1 MVSILG
7 NENFC
12 FYGAL
17 NFKRGMKMQIAKRLE
32 SLKGFFVMEMNIR
45 MAKMRQEGRDVINLG
60 VGDPDFTPPDH
71 LLQTLQE
78 AVGHPEYH
86 HYPSFSPIQPLKN
99 AITGWYKRRFGVDLN
114 PNDEVLPLL
123 GSTDALFM
131 VHLCLIDPGDIG
143 LVPDPS
149 YSSYQACV
157 QLAGGLVEK
166 VPLLKENGFLPDLD
180 KIPSEVAKKAKMI
193 WINYPNNPTGA
204 TAPPEFFKKL
214 IAWAKAYDVAVISDN
229 AYSEVY
235 FDNRR
240 PVSFM
245 EFSGAR
251 EVGIEIHS
259 LSKSYNCC
267 GWRAGM
273 AVGNKDLL
281 AALARIKNHSDRG
294 MPYPMQLAAT
304 RALNS
309 PDDFREER
317 NRIFQERRD
326 VLVEGLNRIGLR
338 VFPPKATFYLWANV
352 PPGYTSQDF
361 CIKALEE
368 TNVWMIPGSIY
379 GQYGEGYLRIA
390 LTHPV
395 ERLREAIRRLS
406 KFMD

>member
-1 MVSILG
+1 MKFRFSVAIS
-7 NENFC
+7 
-12 FYGAL
+12 
-17 NFKRGMKMQIAKRLE
+17 RGGRKMQIAKRLE
-32 SLKGFFVMEMNIR
+32 PLKGFFVMEMNIR

-60 VGDPDFTPPDH
+60 VGDPDFMPPEH
-71 LLQTLQE
+71 LLQTLQG

-86 HYPSFSPIQPLKN
+86 HYPSFYSTQPLKT
-99 AITGWYKRRFGVDLN
+99 AIAGWYKRRFGVDLD
-114 PNDEVLPLL
+114 PNGEVLPLL

-143 LVPDPS
+143 LVPDPA

-157 QLAGGLVEK
+157 QLAGGRVKK
-166 VPLLKENGFLPDLD
+166 VPLLKENDFLPDLD
-180 KIPSEVAKKAKMI
+180 RIPPEVAQKAKMI

-204 TAPPEFFKKL
+204 TAQPEFFKKL
-214 IAWAKAYDVAVISDN
+214 IAWAKAYDVAVVSDN

-235 FDNRR
+235 FDDRR
-240 PVSFM
+240 PISFM
-245 EFSGAR
+245 EFPGAG

-281 AALARIKNHSDRG
+281 AALARVKNHSDRG
-294 MPYPMQLAAT
+294 MYYPMQLAAT
-304 RALNS
+304 TALNS
-309 PDDFREER
+309 PDDFMEKR

-326 VLVEGLNRIGLR
+326 VLVEGLNKVGLT

-352 PPGYTSQDF
+352 PRGYTSQNF

-395 ERLREAIRRLS
+395 ERLKEAIRRLE
-406 KFMD
+406 KFMATSG